1 MRPAAEAREDRAARA
16 NPACTACTAC
26 QDLLVTQSTHEE
38 LESTERCWEQ
48 TASQAWLSPEVPK

>member
-16 NPACTACTAC
+16 NPARAAC
-26 QDLLVTQSTHEE
+26 QDLLVTESTHEE
-38 LESTERCWEQ
+38 LESTERCWDQ

>member
-16 NPACTACTAC
+16 NAASAAC
-26 QDLLVTQSTHEE
+26 QDLLVTETTHEE
-38 LESTERCWEQ
+38 LESTECSWAQ

>member
-16 NPACTACTAC
+16 NPAGAAC
-26 QDLLVTQSTHEE
+26 QALLVTETSHEE

>member
-16 NPACTACTAC
+16 NPACTAC